1 MYIEQNL
8 ITDKLSL
15 QMWKTSSYNGAQLS
29 NNHKDLPI
37 NTTISLSHPQKP
49 LSKKTNSLN
58 AGERERAIDG
68 G

>member
-37 NTTISLSHPQKP
+37 NTTISLSHPQKAP
-49 LSKKTNSLN
+49 LEKDKQFKRR
-58 AGERERAIDG
+58 GERER
-68 G
+68 